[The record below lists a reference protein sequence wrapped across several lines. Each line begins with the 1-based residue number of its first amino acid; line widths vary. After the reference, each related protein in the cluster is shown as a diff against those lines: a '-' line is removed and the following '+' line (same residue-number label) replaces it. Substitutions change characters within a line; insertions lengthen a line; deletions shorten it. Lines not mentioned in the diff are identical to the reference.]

1 MAERPLLIL
10 PSPGAPVIRRRRY
23 GRGGK
28 SHFPSRERQDARLTP
43 QFQLLQQALE
53 AKRARFQPE
62 AHGVVPEEVVV
73 LETVGTVDQFIR
85 AVERISGMEWLAE
98 VATEDIPPDDDF
110 FAFGKDGKARH
121 DKNLSGR
128 LFMVFTNQAA
138 LRQMLSL
145 WRTWQAE
152 ERLDHGFGRWKTLF
166 EQLREVRRWGVRDR
180 LLETGVIEDWR
191 ERADQGDE
199 VLPCEIEL
207 WYRKTPRQ
215 RRAARDRVADLVT
228 SLSGAGIVAEAEI
241 EEIGYHALMVH
252 LPVAGVAT
260 VLDDINSDIALTR
273 CEQVQFFRAS
283 GQMAG
288 SSPGDEQE
296 QDRQPV
302 WSEEP
307 TGTPVVALFDGLPL
321 QAHRR
326 LQGRLIIDDP
336 DDFEQDYPVST
347 RCHGTAM
354 ASLIVH
360 GDLGAAEEALPRPL
374 YVRPILRP
382 DPRDWREPKA
392 ERVPENTLVVD
403 LLHRAVRRLF
413 EAESGEPPIAPDI
426 AVINLSIGIL
436 DRPFEQA
443 LSPLARLLDWLAWR
457 YQILFIVSAGNHVTS
472 FELSLTRE
480 VFRSLSSEAVQ
491 EHLIQAVAEGAR
503 HRRLLSPAE
512 AVNVLT
518 VAAVHDDAS
527 TGALPPR
534 WIDPYGSRDL
544 PSPVN
549 AQGMGYRRAIKPD
562 LLAPGGRV
570 LVQER
575 LATTARATLDI
586 YQGSLAPGLTVA
598 VPGRVLGD
606 TGAVRYQRGTSNAT
620 AMVTRAAV
628 LLHEV
633 LDELCDDPGG
643 NLIET
648 IPRAV
653 WLKALV
659 AHAADWG
666 KAGAILSEILR
677 NAENSRQFKE
687 YLSRLLGYGT
697 IDIDRVKECTS
708 RRATVLSGGLLN
720 SNQSHVHRLPLPPSL
735 SGRRGLRRLIIT
747 LAWLTPVNPRHQ
759 NWRRADLWFHPDSE
773 RPPGS
778 SGPYTLLRLG
788 RRQADSRAAQRGTL
802 QHEILE
808 GEQAGVFVDGD
819 SVGVQVSCRADAGTL
834 DEEVPY
840 ALAITL
846 EVDEE
851 VGVVIYEEIRER
863 VRARIAISPS
873 ALASPGFID

>member
-1 MAERPLLIL
+1 M
-10 PSPGAPVIRRRRY
+10 
-23 GRGGK
+23 
-28 SHFPSRERQDARLTP
+28 
-43 QFQLLQQALE
+43 
-53 AKRARFQPE
+53 
-62 AHGVVPEEVVV
+62 

-98 VATEDIPPDDDF
+98 IAKEDIPPDDDF
-110 FAFGKDGKARH
+110 FALDSKDVAKN
-121 DKNLSGR
+121 DKSLSGR
-128 LFMVFTNQAA
+128 LFIILTNQDA

-145 WRTWQAE
+145 WQTWQDE
-152 ERLDHGFGRWKTLF
+152 EQLPHGLGRWKALF
-166 EQLREVRRWGVRDR
+166 EQLREVRRWGMQDR
-180 LLETGVIEDWR
+180 LFETGVVDDWR
-191 ERADQGDE
+191 ERDRWGDE

-207 WYRKTPRQ
+207 WYRKTPQQ
-215 RRAARDRVADLVT
+215 RRTARNRVADLVT
-228 SLSGAGIVAEAEI
+228 NLSGAAIIAEAEI
-241 EEIGYHALMVH
+241 EEIGYHALLVH
-252 LPVAGVAT
+252 LSVASVSALVEGS
-260 VLDDINSDIALTR
+260 DSDIALTR

-288 SSPGDEQE
+288 FSPGDEQE
-296 QDRQPV
+296 EDRQPV
-302 WSEEP
+302 WSDEP

-336 DDFEQDYPVST
+336 DDFEQDYPVNT

-360 GDLGAAEEALPRPL
+360 GDLGAAEDALPRPL
-374 YVRPILRP
+374 YVRPILRL
-382 DPRDWREPKA
+382 DPRDWREPRA

-413 EAESGEPPIAPDI
+413 ESEGGESPVAPEI

-436 DRPFEQA
+436 DRSFEQA

-457 YQILFIVSAGNHVTS
+457 YQVLFIVSAGNHVAS
-472 FELSLTRE
+472 FELSLARE
-480 VFRSLSSEAVQ
+480 VFRSLPPAALQ
-491 EHLIQAVAEGAR
+491 EHLIQAVAADAR

-518 VAAVHDDAS
+518 VAAIHDDAS
-527 TGALPPR
+527 TSALPPR
-534 WIDPYGSRDL
+534 WINPYHSRDL
-544 PSPVN
+544 PSPIN

-570 LVQER
+570 LVQEH

-586 YQGSLAPGLTVA
+586 YKGSLAPGQLVA
-598 VPGRVLGD
+598 VPGPAPGDLGS
-606 TGAVRYQRGTSNAT
+606 ARYQRGTSNAT
-620 AMVTRAAV
+620 ALVTRAPV
-628 LLHEV
+628 LLHGV
-633 LDELCDDPGG
+633 LDELRDDPGG
-643 NLIET
+643 SLIDT

-666 KAGAILSEILR
+666 TAGATLSEILR
-677 NAENSRQFKE
+677 NAQNSRRFKE

-697 IDIDRVKECTS
+697 IDIGRVRECTS
-708 RRATVLSGGLLN
+708 RRATAFSGGTLA
-720 SNQSHVHRLPLPPSL
+720 SDQSHVHHFPLPPVL

-759 NWRRADLWFHPDSE
+759 NWRRAHLWFHPDPRTS
-773 RPPGS
+773 RRNS
-778 SGPYTLLRLG
+778 DSYTLLRL
-788 RRQADSRAAQRGTL
+788 RRQQADSRAAQRGTL

-808 GEQAGVFVDGD
+808 GERAGVFVDGD
-819 SVGVQVSCRADAGTL
+819 HLEVQVSCRADAGTL
-834 DEEVPY
+834 EEQVPY

-851 VGVVIYEEIRER
+851 VGVVIYQEIRER
-863 VRARIAISPS
+863 VRARVAISPS
-873 ALASPGFID
+873 TLASPSFMD